1 MLSQKPVLARTPL
14 FFQNGKDW
22 PAKRIR
28 PPGNKMQILRIQT
41 WMQHEKILAIIV
53 SGWRW
58 LVVNLFRM
66 RLRLAG
72 FARLN
77 GYIGA
82 GLMCCV
88 LQA

>member
-1 MLSQKPVLARTPL
+1 LLAQKPILARTPL

-22 PAKRIR
+22 PAKRFR
-28 PPGNKMQILRIQT
+28 SPGNKMQILRIQT
-41 WMQHEKILAIIV
+41 WMQHEKILVILV
-53 SGWRW
+53 SGLHW

-66 RLRLAG
+66 RLRFAD

-77 GYIGA
+77 GFIGA
-82 GLMCCV
+82 GCMCCV